1 MKLTTVSVTTTANI
15 ALIKYWGK
23 RDELLMLPAK
33 SSLSVGLSA
42 LTTTT
47 KFETAELDKIVTT
60 EHLQSNFEKKI
71 MHFVN
76 QLRRDYGIAQ
86 PIKITTHNHF
96 PTAAGLASS
105 ASGFAALALGLNTLF
120 NLKLSKQELSQRA
133 RLGSGSAA
141 RSIFGGF
148 VVWHKGLR
156 VDGSDCFAEQLF
168 DANYWPTLRILVV
181 VVDASVKKMSSR
193 DGMRLTVATSPSFR
207 TWCAESEQRINTMHQ
222 AIAARDLK
230 QVGMLAEAD
239 WYGMY
244 KAMRDTQPPL
254 EYLSDSSW
262 VVIKTVQH
270 LRATG
275 TPCYFTTDAGPNVK
289 ILCEE
294 QDTEIIEQT
303 LMALNEVKN
312 IIRNCVAC
320 EPIIT

>member
-23 RDELLMLPAK
+23 RDERLMLPAK
-33 SSLSVGLSA
+33 SSLSVGLSE

-47 KFETAELDKIVTT
+47 TFEHAEHDSIQASEL
-60 EHLQSNFEKKI
+60 HQPHFEKKI
-71 MHFVN
+71 IHFVN
-76 QLRRDYGIAQ
+76 EFRRDYDIDQ

-105 ASGFAALALGLNTLF
+105 ASGFAALALGLNKLF
-120 NLKLSKQELSQRA
+120 DLKLSNQELSQRA

-148 VVWHKGLR
+148 VVWHKGNLAN
-156 VDGSDCFAEQLF
+156 DSDCFAEQLF
-168 DANYWPTLRILVV
+168 EANHWLTLRILVV
-181 VVDASVKKMSSR
+181 VVDASIKKMSSR
-193 DGMRLTVATSPSFR
+193 DGMRLTVATSPSFN
-207 TWCAESEQRINTMHQ
+207 TWCAESEERISAMHQ

>member
-1 MKLTTVSVTTTANI
+1 MKTSTVSVATTANI

-33 SSLSVGLSA
+33 SSLSVGLSE

-47 KFETAELDKIVTT
+47 KFEPAEQDNIVTS

-71 MHFVN
+71 IHFVN
-76 QLRRDYGIAQ
+76 QLRRDYNIAQ
-86 PIKITTHNHF
+86 SIKIATNNHF

-105 ASGFAALALGLNTLF
+105 ASGFAALTLGLNTLF
-120 NLKLSKQELSQRA
+120 DLKLSKQELSQRA

-141 RSIFGGF
+141 RSVFGGF

-156 VDGSDCFAEQLF
+156 ANGRDCFAEQLF
-168 DANYWPTLRILVV
+168 DANHWPTLRILVI
-181 VVDASVKKMSSR
+181 VVDGSIKKMSSR
-193 DGMRLTVATSPSFR
+193 DGMRLTVATSPSFT
-207 TWCAESEQRINTMHQ
+207 TWCAESEKRINAMQQ
-222 AIAARDLK
+222 AIAARDLE

-239 WYGMY
+239 WHGMY

-254 EYLSDSSW
+254 EYLSDASW
-262 VVIKTVQH
+262 VVIKTIQH

-294 QDTEIIEQT
+294 QDAKIIEHT

-312 IIRNCVAC
+312 IIRNRVAC